1 MMQKKKNISDLEIL
15 EAFKGNPE
23 AGMKLFL
30 DKFERPLF
38 VHLRSILRVDED
50 TEDDYQNTCVKIY
63 LHLDRYKGKSSLYTW
78 AYRIATN
85 EALGLLRKRKN
96 TLSESDS
103 VLKSH
108 KAASSVDYDLL
119 LDVFHEAIDQLPS
132 RQQLVFQMRYY
143 GNYSYAD
150 IARFTER
157 SVGGLKANY
166 HHAKKKIEE
175 HIKSKTL

>member
-1 MMQKKKNISDLEIL
+1 MIEKKTNISDQEIL
-15 EAFKGNPE
+15 DTFKRSPE

-38 VHLRSILRVDED
+38 SLLRSILRLDED
-50 TEDDYQNTCVKIY
+50 TDDAYQNTCVKIY

-85 EALGLLRKRKN
+85 EALSLLRKRKR
-96 TLSESDS
+96 TLSESDT

-108 KAASSVDYDLL
+108 EATSNVDYDELL
-119 LDVFHEAIDQLPS
+119 HVFHEAIDRLPS

-143 GNYSYAD
+143 GNYSYED

-175 HIKSKTL
+175 HIKSQTL